1 MAFSCVDMMV
11 QWLDYQIDG
20 SSVQVEVP
28 KKNRKQKNF
37 FADSPLLH
45 NENWQNQKF
54 VADRPGY
61 LRKTAFSA
69 DSPLWHET
77 LVPNKSLGVENL
89 IFSKSA
95 DSPLSPD
102 DNDMCDDQRKNEKV
116 ELPNFE

>member
-1 MAFSCVDMMV
+1 MV
-11 QWLDYQIDG
+11 HQFKLRFR
-20 SSVQVEVP
+20 
-28 KKNRKQKNF
+28 KKIENKNNF